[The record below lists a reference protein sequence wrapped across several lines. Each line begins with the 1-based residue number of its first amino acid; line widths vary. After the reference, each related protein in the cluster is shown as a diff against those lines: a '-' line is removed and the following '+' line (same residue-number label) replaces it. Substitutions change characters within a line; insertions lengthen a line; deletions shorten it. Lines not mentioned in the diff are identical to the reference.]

1 MGIHKVI
8 SLFTYLFPVI
18 SALTCCLLML
28 FTYRDSVRHEER
40 YLRRLAFYYYL
51 STLIGWFC
59 VIVFV
64 WSPSFF
70 ARVNPLCY
78 LSLLISSVIFYH
90 LVFRLTRVDGDER
103 FSGKHYLLP
112 ILVPSLFL
120 VWSMFVPFD
129 VRLAI
134 VEGLDREPT
143 GYVWYAY
150 FYVSQL
156 FVAMLF
162 CLVYTLLGICR
173 YYRCWSVWQRESTRE
188 SHFPLRWLGILLLL
202 FLFQLCMP
210 LFEPYFVRSNWLDF
224 VPILVLLVQYTLLA
238 YHILVGN
245 YMVLSPRTDNSPL
258 SGENPEPVLRHN
270 LSLDKVEFE
279 NYLYTYKPYLDPGLK
294 MADLSRGLRTNRT
307 YLSSFINRTYG
318 MNFSAFINT
327 CRLQELERL
336 LADPSGRGMGIAD
349 LITRVGFG
357 SYDSYR
363 RAKKKSAS

>member
-1 MGIHKVI
+1 MDLSCLRWGSAYKREKCSPFFDIFAVVMGIHKVI
-8 SLFTYLFPVI
+8 LLFTYLFPVI

-70 ARVNPLCY
+70 TRINPLCCF
-78 LSLLISSVIFYH
+78 SLLMSSVIFYH
-90 LVFRLTRVDGDER
+90 LVFRLTRVDGDGC
-103 FSGKHYLLP
+103 FSSKHYLLP
-112 ILVPSLFL
+112 VLVPSLLL
-120 VWSMFVPFD
+120 VWSMFVPSD
-129 VRLAI
+129 VRLVI
-134 VEGLDREPT
+134 VEGHDREPT

-150 FYVSQL
+150 FYVPQL
-156 FVAMLF
+156 FMAMLF
-162 CLVYTLLGICR
+162 CLAYTLLGICR
-173 YYRCWSVWQRESTRE
+173 YYRCWSIWQREGTRE

-210 LFEPYFVRSNWLDF
+210 LFESYFVRSNWLDF

-279 NYLYTYKPYLDPGLK
+279 NYLHTYKPYLDPELK
-294 MADLSRGLRTNRT
+294 MADLSRGYAR
-307 YLSSFINRTYG
+307 
-318 MNFSAFINT
+318 
-327 CRLQELERL
+327 
-336 LADPSGRGMGIAD
+336 IAPIF
-349 LITRVGFG
+349 LPL
-357 SYDSYR
+357 
-363 RAKKKSAS
+363 